1 MIKYIIIGVVC
12 FIVGVY
18 IGMAGM
24 SVFVA
29 SKDGKD
35 DES

>member
-1 MIKYIIIGVVC
+1 MINYIIVGAVC
-12 FIVGVY
+12 FIIGAYVGMV
-18 IGMAGM
+18 GL

-35 DES
+35 DER

>member
-1 MIKYIIIGVVC
+1 MTKYIITGIVC
-12 FIVGVY
+12 FIIGFY
-18 IGMAGM
+18 IGMAVM

-35 DES
+35 DEG